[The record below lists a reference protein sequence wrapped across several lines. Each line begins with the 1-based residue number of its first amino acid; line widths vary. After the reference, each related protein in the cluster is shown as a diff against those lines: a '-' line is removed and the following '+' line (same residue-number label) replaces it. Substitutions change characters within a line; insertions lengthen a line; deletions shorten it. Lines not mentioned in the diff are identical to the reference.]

1 MQAIC
6 ENSFLCKIMF
16 IIWKV
21 EPPLGNLK
29 LAAKKTRLPNDYG
42 LNVSNAGNAKSRSL
56 SFLLR
61 YCKRPI
67 LSNETVMG
75 RSNVCWVI
83 DFPS

>member
-1 MQAIC
+1 M
-6 ENSFLCKIMF
+6 
-16 IIWKV
+16 

-67 LSNETVMG
+67 LSNETHGTVVLIG
-75 RSNVCWVI
+75 KFTSAVL
-83 DFPS
+83 